1 MAPFCDIILNVALV
15 KQQGNS
21 NGKMVILV
29 IFAMYCDSDL
39 ELWVVA
45 GSNTYWLC
53 FSFESISVTFM
64 IKSGIKLQAEWL
76 VEYHPLTQVLE
87 NSLLIKV
94 L

>member
-39 ELWVVA
+39 EL
-45 GSNTYWLC
+45 
-53 FSFESISVTFM
+53 
-64 IKSGIKLQAEWL
+64 
-76 VEYHPLTQVLE
+76 
-87 NSLLIKV
+87 
-94 L
+94 